1 MIPND
6 YCLIQW
12 TRSYSVSFQNNNTF
26 YIKRHRD
33 SLGRFIEA
41 LDYFEKFLEIK
52 RALLGTDDH
61 LFIAIGLTNM
71 ASVYFS
77 LGKL

>member
-1 MIPND
+1 MIIVLSNEPEAILYPFKTTTHFTLND
-6 YCLIQW
+6 IAIVYH
-12 TRSYSVSFQNNNTF
+12 
-26 YIKRHRD
+26 K
-33 SLGRFIEA
+33 LGRFIEA

-77 LGKL
+77 L